1 MPEFSTPA
9 ALALPVRR
17 IARRALAL
25 ALAALAP
32 LAAAHAQTWPAQ
44 PLKAIVPFGP
54 GSSPD
59 QVARI
64 VGEKAGAILGQ
75 AIVIENKPGASGNIG
90 TYAIANAKPDGY
102 TFGVSITGPLVN
114 NTLLF
119 DKLPYA
125 PATDLSPLT
134 LAVHQPNVLVVPAA
148 AGIGSVGQ
156 LLQALKQNPDK
167 YNFPSP
173 GAGTV
178 SHLAVELMLQQIG
191 ARATHV
197 PYPSSPAA
205 LSSLLSGDTQFA
217 ALPPIA
223 VMPMVKDGR
232 LKALAVTSSKRSALL
247 PDIPT
252 LAEAG
257 VPDIEGSAWIGFVI
271 SSRAPADVRKKL
283 SDALIQAVRDPEV
296 AKRLQAQFMDPVGD
310 TPAEFRAYMDDEL
323 NRWAPLIR
331 KLGIKAQ

>member
-9 ALALPVRR
+9 APAMPVRR

-44 PLKAIVPFGP
+44 PLKVIVPFGP

-271 SSRAPADVRKKL
+271 SSRTPADVRKKL
-283 SDALIQAVRDPEV
+283 SDALIQAVRDPQV

>member
-1 MPEFSTPA
+1 MHKPSTLA
-9 ALALPVRR
+9 RARALTA
-17 IARRALAL
+17 RALAL
-25 ALAALAP
+25 GLVALAP
-32 LAAAHAQTWPAQ
+32 LGAAQAADAWPSQ
-44 PLKAIVPFGP
+44 PLKALVPFGP

-75 AIVIENKPGASGNIG
+75 TVVVENKPGASGNIG
-90 TYAIANAKPDGY
+90 TFAIANAKPDGY

-134 LAVHQPNVLVVPAA
+134 LAVHQPNVLVVPANS
-148 AGIGSVGQ
+148 GIDNVGQ
-156 LLQALKQNPDK
+156 LLEALKKNPDK

-178 SHLAVELMLQQIG
+178 SHLAVELLLQRIG

-205 LSSLLSGDTQFA
+205 LTSLLSGDTQFA

-223 VMPMVKDGR
+223 VMSMVKDGR
-232 LKALAVTSSKRSALL
+232 LKALAVTSSKRSTLL
-247 PDIPT
+247 PEIPT
-252 LAEAG
+252 LAEVG
-257 VPDIEGSAWIGFVI
+257 VPGIEGSAWIGFVI
-271 SSRAPADVRKKL
+271 SSKVPADIQKKL
-283 SDALIQAVRDPEV
+283 SDALIQAIRDPEV
-296 AKRLQAQFMDPVGD
+296 IKRLQAQFMDPVGS

-323 NRWAPLIR
+323 KRWEPLIT
-331 KLGIKAQ
+331 KLGIKGQ

>member
-1 MPEFSTPA
+1 MHDFIASGW
-9 ALALPVRR
+9 RR
-17 IARRALAL
+17 RLLSAVLIVM
-25 ALAALAP
+25 P
-32 LAAAHAQTWPAQ
+32 LAAAQAADWPAQ
-44 PLKAIVPFGP
+44 PLKLVVPFGP

-64 VGEKAGAILGQ
+64 VGDKAGNILGQ
-75 AIVIENKPGASGNIG
+75 TVVVENKPGASGNIG

-114 NTLLF
+114 NTVLF
-119 DKLPYA
+119 DKLPYN
-125 PATDLSPLT
+125 PFKDLSALT
-134 LAVHQPNVLVVPAA
+134 LAVHQPNVLVVPAKS
-148 AGIGSVGQ
+148 GITSIAQ
-156 LLQALKQNPDK
+156 LLDALKQHPDQ

-178 SHLAVELMLQQIG
+178 SHLSVELMLQRIG
-191 ARATHV
+191 AKAVHV

-205 LSSLLSGDTQFA
+205 LSSVIAGDTQFA

-252 LAEAG
+252 LAEVG
-257 VPDIEGSAWIGFVI
+257 VKGIEGSAWIGFVV
-271 SSRAPADVRKKL
+271 SSKVPADVQKKL
-283 SDALIQAVRDPEV
+283 SDALIRAIHDPAVQQ
-296 AKRLQAQFMDPVGD
+296 RLQAQYMDPVGN

-323 NRWAPLIR
+323 RRWKPLIGQ
-331 KLGIKAQ
+331 LGIKAQ